1 MIILIDNYDS
11 FSYNLYQL
19 AGSLYP
25 DIRVVRNDAYTT
37 EELESMN
44 PEAILI
50 SPGPGRPEDAG
61 VSIDAIRHFAG
72 KVPILGVCL
81 GHQAICKC
89 FGATVSYAKELV
101 HGKAYDV
108 TLDTESPLFHNMPK
122 TIRAARYHSLAA
134 VESTM
139 PECLRITARTK
150 DGEIMAVE
158 HRDYPIYGLQFHPE
172 SIMTPE
178 GHKILENFFA
188 IAKSLKG

>member
-25 DIRVVRNDAYTT
+25 DIRVVRNDAYTA

-108 TLDTESPLFHNMPK
+108 TLDTESPLFHDMPT

-172 SIMTPE
+172 SIMTLE

-188 IAKSLKG
+188 IAKSLKD